1 MDEYEE
7 AILFTFGQLESRLD
21 RLEYILTGPHAP
33 TEDKPK
39 TIPDRIHRI
48 ERSLQELNGKTT
60 LLADAHELV
69 SKHKDVLT
77 PPDDF
82 DRDLPPLTVSQKELL
97 VVERATGFA
106 TTASQLK
113 ALEDQHMPTS
123 DGFAKLAKLRPR
135 IAEVEDRHLRQ
146 ALKISELRRRNG
158 LVNKCYK
165 QIHYI
170 GAGRV
175 WLDYHVR
182 LVKALTVVEREE
194 FKRKPEEGEEAEEEE
209 DEEEEEEEE
218 EDDDDDDE
226 L

>member
-7 AILFTFGQLESRLD
+7 AILFTFGALESRLD

-33 TEDKPK
+33 VEEKPK
-39 TIPDRIHRI
+39 TILDRIHRI
-48 ERSLQELNGKTT
+48 ERLLPELSEKTS
-60 LLADAHELV
+60 LLADVDELL

-77 PPDDF
+77 PPDDY
-82 DRDLPPLTVSQKELL
+82 DRDQPSLDTAQKELL

-113 ALEDQHMPTS
+113 ALEDQQIPTS
-123 DGFAKLAKLRPR
+123 DGFAKLATLRPR
-135 IAEVEDRHLRQ
+135 ISEVEDRHLRQ

-165 QIHYI
+165 QIHFI

-182 LVKALTVVEREE
+182 LTKALTVVEREE
-194 FKRKPEEGEEAEEEE
+194 FRRRPDEEAVVEPQQ
-209 DEEEEEEEE
+209 EEE
-218 EDDDDDDE
+218 EDDDDE